1 MARIGIGDYSIPASA
16 YLAGIRAA
24 KANPEAIFRRTLKSW
39 APGTGADVMR
49 EYRADLHH
57 RINSRGGV
65 TPRRSR
71 VHPADWGMIATPRVI
86 LAHHTIR
93 SLNRHQ
99 RPRLIARARTIG
111 D

>member
-24 KANPEAIFRRTLKSW
+24 KANPDAVFKRTLKSM

-49 EYRADLHH
+49 EYRADLHL

-65 TPRRSR
+65 VPPRSR
-71 VHPADWGMIATPRVI
+71 IHPADWGMIATQRVI
-86 LAHHTIR
+86 LERHTIR
-93 SLNRHQ
+93 RLNRHQ
-99 RPRLIARARTIG
+99 RPRLIGRAREE
-111 D
+111 